1 MQGDVRYKIIK
12 PRFNE
17 GKIKRFGDIVKIVRK
32 SVLAADL
39 GKNGDRFNRILDHTE
54 EFTIHELVLIG
65 RLCNLSLPE
74 MLTLVGHDYSGKIPK
89 GKRDDR
95 YDYIRTMYNEGEI
108 TSFEQIFEIVPRY
121 IVAKDLRTKRQRLG
135 KLINQ
140 IEKFSIKEL
149 ISIGKLCYLNTNE
162 IFSLVAATYANQTN
176 KKKKNVRA

>member
-1 MQGDVRYKIIK
+1 MQGDVRYKIVK

-17 GKIKRFGDIVKIVRK
+17 GKIKRFGDIVKIIRK

-39 GKNGDRFNRILDHTE
+39 GKNGDRFNHILDHTE
-54 EFTIHELVLIG
+54 EFKISELVLIG

-74 MLTLVGHDYSGKIPK
+74 MLTLVGHEYSGKIAR

-95 YDYIRTMYNEGEI
+95 YEYVRTMFNQGEI
-108 TSFEQIFEIVPRY
+108 TSFEQIFDYIPRY
-121 IVAKDLRTKRQRLG
+121 IVAADLKTKRQRLG

-149 ISIGKLCYLNTNE
+149 ITIGRLCHLSTNE
-162 IFSLVAATYANQTN
+162 IFSLVAAAYANQAN
-176 KKKKNVRA
+176 KKKKNVKS